1 MAAARRPGRPPSVI
15 PMSTHTRLRIPA
27 ALGLFLAMAG
37 AFPRHHVTANAQ
49 SANTQSTTAGP
60 ARPAGWDP
68 ASHGSSAKPD
78 YGRVFSTDVVHELR
92 VTIAATSFQA
102 MQDDLREVLPFG
114 RGVRGA
120 GPARVDGP
128 PEGVVPAPAPPPP
141 ALANVFAGAR
151 GRGNGAPNM
160 TTRDPMYVP
169 VTVHYNGR
177 TWTRVGMRYKGN
189 SSLAMA
195 SMTGGGKIPFR
206 LDFDRYEDEHPEIRN
221 QRFYGFGKLTFSSNF
236 GDDAQLREAFA
247 TEVLRDRGVPA
258 ARAAFYRVVVDSG
271 NGPEYWGLYTMIE
284 DLADGA
290 MLEAQFGSKDGNLYK
305 PEGFGADWT
314 KFDKVGFTKKTN
326 EKQADYSDI
335 ESAIAAL
342 HAPKDDVRAW
352 RAGLEARF
360 DVDLFLRWL
369 AVNSVLQNWDA
380 YGAMAHNYYLYGDPA
395 QKGRLRWIPWDNN
408 FSLGAGP
415 MMGAGRGG
423 LRAGGPPP
431 GFPPQG
437 FPPPGFPPPG
447 GDAPA
452 AGPPP
457 GAARAGA
464 PPPGAPPGFP
474 NVIFGRQDDVL
485 HRQVGEGWP
494 LISRLLAD
502 DVYAARYR
510 ELLQHATGGLF
521 AEDAALRRLQ
531 QLHTMIAPAIV
542 GERGERPTHTTVSS
556 PEAFKAAIDGP
567 NGLKATIA
575 KRHEMVRTALGTAT
589 R

>member
-1 MAAARRPGRPPSVI
+1 
-15 PMSTHTRLRIPA
+15 MSTHTRLRIPA

-49 SANTQSTTAGP
+49 SANAQSTTAGP

-114 RGVRGA
+114 RGMRGA
-120 GPARVDGP
+120 GPVRVDGP
-128 PEGVVPAPAPPPP
+128 PAGAVPAPAPPPP
-141 ALANVFAGAR
+141 ALANVFAAAR

-177 TWTRVGMRYKGN
+177 TWTHVGMRYKGN

-415 MMGAGRGG
+415 MMGGGRGG

-447 GDAPA
+447 VDAPA
-452 AGPPP
+452 AGPAP

-575 KRHEMVRTALGTAT
+575 KRHEMVRTALGTAP